1 MIIKY
6 KNAKFIREMGTTI
19 GLILLILTV
28 TISIPL
34 SFADDFGDVKI
45 LAATDKSFYETGEL
59 LFFSGQVEEKTMPV
73 LALRAYDPQG
83 IILSANNVEIKED
96 STFSKI
102 IPLNSPFY
110 DELGTYLM
118 KIDYGKLQK
127 EITFEITSD
136 NFFDETIFF
145 DFEEPPIPEI
155 IILDSD
161 KEIYTDSDIITIT
174 GSVSLVEEP
183 SVLIGIHDP
192 FGMPTGFYF
201 GTINSDNE
209 FIVSFLAKSGVN
221 FKVDGT
227 YDVTAYYGDS
237 KEIAYFDFIELLD
250 KQSFENEYEE
260 SIPNKIVDDDQ
271 IPEKSEFENN
281 NVNENVIK
289 ENEIEKDDKE
299 KNNIEKKSN
308 TINHEKTY
316 TKTDNLS
323 VEDIELGKLLNQ
335 ITLNCDQNEYS
346 DTISYYDGLG
356 PALIRLCKFEE
367 AILYFDKDIADD
379 PLDVEILTNKG
390 VTLSKLG
397 HIEEAILYYDTTL
410 EIDSSYVP
418 ALNNKG
424 NALSQLGKFEE
435 AIAVYNLG
443 IDLEPDN
450 KILKENFEKTN
461 SKIVLTQQYEETS
474 ENISVSK
481 KNDDRNEF
489 EIKNKKNSKNSNFFE
504 QINSIFSSLAIIF
517 GFNS

>member
-1 MIIKY
+1 
-6 KNAKFIREMGTTI
+6 MGTKI
-19 GLILLILTV
+19 GSILLILT
-28 TISIPL
+28 IAILIPL
-34 SFADDFGDVKI
+34 AFADDFGDVKI
-45 LAATDKSFYETGEL
+45 LSATDKSFYETGEL
-59 LFFSGQVEEKTMPV
+59 LFFSGQVEEKAMPV
-73 LALRAYDPQG
+73 LALRVYDPHG
-83 IILSANNVEIKED
+83 VILSANNVEIKED
-96 STFSKI
+96 STFSKM

-145 DFEEPPIPEI
+145 DFEEPLTLEI
-155 IILDSD
+155 ITLNSD
-161 KEIYTDSDIITIT
+161 KEIYTDNDIITIT
-174 GSVSLVEEP
+174 GSVSLIEEP

-192 FGMPTGFYF
+192 FGTPTGFYF

-209 FIVSFLAKSGVN
+209 FIVSFLAKAGVN

-250 KQSFENEYEE
+250 KQSFENEYEK
-260 SIPNKIVDDDQ
+260 SILDETVDDNQ
-271 IPEKSEFENN
+271 IAKEAEFENN
-281 NVNENVIK
+281 NVNENIIK

-299 KNNIEKKSN
+299 KNNIEQKST

-316 TKTDNLS
+316 TQTDNLS

-346 DTISYYDGLG
+346 DIISYYDGLG
-356 PALIRLCKFEE
+356 PALIRLCKFDE
-367 AILYFDKDIADD
+367 AIFYFDKDIADD
-379 PLDVEILTNKG
+379 PLDVEILTNRG

-410 EIDSSYVP
+410 EVDSSYVP

-435 AIAVYNLG
+435 AVAVYNLG

-450 KILKENFEKTN
+450 KILKENLEKTN

-474 ENISVSK
+474 ENISISK
-481 KNDDRNEF
+481 KNNDKNEF

-504 QINSIFSSLAIIF
+504 QIGSIFSSLAIIF

>member
-1 MIIKY
+1 
-6 KNAKFIREMGTTI
+6 MGTKI

-34 SFADDFGDVKI
+34 AFADDFGDVKI
-45 LAATDKSFYETGEL
+45 LSATDKSFYETGEL

-73 LALRAYDPQG
+73 LALRVYDPHG
-83 IILSANNVEIKED
+83 VILSANDVEIKED
-96 STFSKI
+96 STFSKM

-110 DELGTYLM
+110 DALGTYLM

-127 EITFEITSD
+127 EITFEIISD

-145 DFEEPPIPEI
+145 DFEDPPTLEI
-155 IILDSD
+155 ITLDSD

-174 GSVSLVEEP
+174 GTVSLIEDP

-192 FGMPTGFYF
+192 FGTPTGFYF
-201 GTINSDNE
+201 GIINSDNE
-209 FIVSFLAKSGVN
+209 FIVSFLAKAGVN

-227 YDVTAYYGDS
+227 YDVTAYYDDY
-237 KEIAYFDFIELLD
+237 KEIAYFDFVELLD
-250 KQSFENEYEE
+250 EQSFENEYEE
-260 SIPNKIVDDDQ
+260 SIPNEIVDDNQ
-271 IPEKSEFENN
+271 MPEKSEFENN
-281 NVNENVIK
+281 NVNENIIK

-299 KNNIEKKSN
+299 KNNIEKQTT
-308 TINHEKTY
+308 TIIHEKTY

-323 VEDIELGKLLNQ
+323 VEDIGLGKLLNQ

-367 AILYFDKDIADD
+367 AIFYFDKDIADD

-435 AIAVYNLG
+435 AVAVYNLG

-450 KILKENFEKTN
+450 KILKENLEKTN
-461 SKIVLTQQYEETS
+461 SKIVLTPQHEETS
-474 ENISVSK
+474 ENISISM
-481 KNDDRNEF
+481 KNNDKNEF

-504 QINSIFSSLAIIF
+504 QIGSIFSSLAIIF

>member
-6 KNAKFIREMGTTI
+6 RNAKLIREMGTKI
-19 GLILLILTV
+19 GSILLILTIA
-28 TISIPL
+28 ISIPL
-34 SFADDFGDVKI
+34 AFADDFGDVKI
-45 LAATDKSFYETGEL
+45 LSATDKSFYETGEL
-59 LFFSGQVEEKTMPV
+59 LFFSGQVEEKAMPV
-73 LALRAYDPQG
+73 LALRVYDPHG
-83 IILSANNVEIKED
+83 VILSANNVEIKED
-96 STFSKI
+96 STFSKM

-145 DFEEPPIPEI
+145 DFEEPLTLEI
-155 IILDSD
+155 ITLNSD
-161 KEIYTDSDIITIT
+161 KEIYTDNDIITIT
-174 GSVSLVEEP
+174 GSVSLIEEA

-192 FGMPTGFYF
+192 FGTPTGFYF

-209 FIVSFLAKSGVN
+209 FIVSFLAKAGVN

-250 KQSFENEYEE
+250 KQSFENEYEK
-260 SIPNKIVDDDQ
+260 SIPDETVGDNQ
-271 IPEKSEFENN
+271 IAKEAEFENN
-281 NVNENVIK
+281 NVNENIIK

-299 KNNIEKKSN
+299 KNNIEQKST

-316 TKTDNLS
+316 TQTDNLS

-367 AILYFDKDIADD
+367 AIFYFDKDIADD
-379 PLDVEILTNKG
+379 PLDVEILTNRG

-410 EIDSSYVP
+410 EVDSSYVP

-435 AIAVYNLG
+435 AVAVYNLG

-450 KILKENFEKTN
+450 KILKENLEKTN

-474 ENISVSK
+474 ENISISK
-481 KNDDRNEF
+481 KNNDKNEF

-504 QINSIFSSLAIIF
+504 QIGSIFSSLAIIF

>member
-6 KNAKFIREMGTTI
+6 KNAKLIREMGTKI

-34 SFADDFGDVKI
+34 AFADDFGDVKI

-59 LFFSGQVEEKTMPV
+59 LFFSGQVEEKTMPI
-73 LALRAYDPQG
+73 LALRVYDPHG
-83 IILSANNVEIKED
+83 VILSANNVEIKED
-96 STFSKI
+96 STFSKM

-127 EITFEITSD
+127 EITFEIISD

-145 DFEEPPIPEI
+145 DFEESLTLEI
-155 IILDSD
+155 ITLDSD

-174 GSVSLVEEP
+174 GSVSLIEEP

-192 FGMPTGFYF
+192 FGTPTGFYF

-209 FIVSFLAKSGVN
+209 FIVSFLAKAGVN

-237 KEIAYFDFIELLD
+237 KEIAYFDFI
-250 KQSFENEYEE
+250 KSFDIESEE
-260 SIPNKIVDDDQ
+260 SIPNEIVDDNQ
-271 IPEKSEFENN
+271 IPEKSKFENN
-281 NVNENVIK
+281 NVNENIIK

-299 KNNIEKKSN
+299 KNNIDQKST

-367 AILYFDKDIADD
+367 AIFYFDKDIADD

-435 AIAVYNLG
+435 AVAVYNLG

-450 KILKENFEKTN
+450 KILKENLEKTN

-474 ENISVSK
+474 ENISISK
-481 KNDDRNEF
+481 KNNDKNEF

-504 QINSIFSSLAIIF
+504 QIGSIFSSLAIIF

>member
-6 KNAKFIREMGTTI
+6 RNAKLIREMGTKI
-19 GLILLILTV
+19 GSILLILT
-28 TISIPL
+28 IAILIPL
-34 SFADDFGDVKI
+34 AFADDFGDVKI
-45 LAATDKSFYETGEL
+45 LSATDKSFYETGEL
-59 LFFSGQVEEKTMPV
+59 LFFSGQVEEKAMPV
-73 LALRAYDPQG
+73 LALRVYDPHG
-83 IILSANNVEIKED
+83 VILSANNVEIKED
-96 STFSKI
+96 STFSKM

-145 DFEEPPIPEI
+145 DFEEPLTLEI
-155 IILDSD
+155 ITLDSD
-161 KEIYTDSDIITIT
+161 KAIYTDSDIITIT
-174 GSVSLVEEP
+174 GSVSLIEEP

-192 FGMPTGFYF
+192 FGTPTGFYF

-209 FIVSFLAKSGVN
+209 FIVSFLAKAGVN

-250 KQSFENEYEE
+250 KQSFENEYEK
-260 SIPNKIVDDDQ
+260 SILDETVDDNQ
-271 IPEKSEFENN
+271 IAKEAEFENN
-281 NVNENVIK
+281 NVNENIIK

-299 KNNIEKKSN
+299 KNNIEQKST

-316 TKTDNLS
+316 TQTDNLS

-346 DTISYYDGLG
+346 DIISYYDGLG

-367 AILYFDKDIADD
+367 AIFYFDKDIADD
-379 PLDVEILTNKG
+379 PLDVEILTNRG

-410 EIDSSYVP
+410 EVDSSYVP

-435 AIAVYNLG
+435 AVAVYNLG

-450 KILKENFEKTN
+450 KILKENLEKTN

-474 ENISVSK
+474 ENISISK
-481 KNDDRNEF
+481 KNNDKNEF

-504 QINSIFSSLAIIF
+504 QIGNIFSSLAIIF

>member
-1 MIIKY
+1 
-6 KNAKFIREMGTTI
+6 MGTKI
-19 GLILLILTV
+19 GSILLILTIV
-28 TISIPL
+28 ILIPL
-34 SFADDFGDVKI
+34 AFADDFGDVKI
-45 LAATDKSFYETGEL
+45 LSATDKSFYETGEL
-59 LFFSGQVEEKTMPV
+59 LFFSGQVEEKAMPV
-73 LALRAYDPQG
+73 LALRVYDPHG
-83 IILSANNVEIKED
+83 VILSANNVEIKED
-96 STFSKI
+96 STFSKM

-145 DFEEPPIPEI
+145 DFEEPLTLEI
-155 IILDSD
+155 ITLYSD
-161 KEIYTDSDIITIT
+161 KAIYTDSDIITIT
-174 GSVSLVEEP
+174 GSVSLIEEP

-192 FGMPTGFYF
+192 FGTPTGFYS

-209 FIVSFLAKSGVN
+209 FIVSFLAKAGVN

-250 KQSFENEYEE
+250 KQSFENEYEK
-260 SIPNKIVDDDQ
+260 SILDETVDDNQ
-271 IPEKSEFENN
+271 IAKEAEFENN
-281 NVNENVIK
+281 NVNENIIK
-289 ENEIEKDDKE
+289 KNEIEKDDKE
-299 KNNIEKKSN
+299 KNNIEQKST

-316 TKTDNLS
+316 TQTDNLS

-346 DTISYYDGLG
+346 DIISYYDGLG

-367 AILYFDKDIADD
+367 AIFYFDKDIADD
-379 PLDVEILTNKG
+379 PLDVEILTNRG

-410 EIDSSYVP
+410 EVDSSYVP

-435 AIAVYNLG
+435 AVAVYNLG

-450 KILKENFEKTN
+450 KILKENLEKTN

-474 ENISVSK
+474 ENISISK
-481 KNDDRNEF
+481 KNNDKNEF

-504 QINSIFSSLAIIF
+504 QIGSIFSSLAIIF